1 MLTEIIPI
9 DGIED
14 DEDLCITDC
23 ILPSIR
29 QPLWVLPLYSLLP
42 SHKQALVF
50 KPPPE
55 GVRLCVVATNIAET
69 SLTIPG
75 VKYVVDCGRTK
86 QRKCDKLTGVSTF
99 EVDWTSKVKIAI
111 FCDQTMRG

>member
-1 MLTEIIPI
+1 
-9 DGIED
+9 
-14 DEDLCITDC
+14 
-23 ILPSIR
+23 LPSIR

-42 SHKQALVF
+42 SYKQALVF
-50 KPPPE
+50 KPPPD
-55 GVRLCVVATNIAET
+55 GIRLCVVATNIAET

-99 EVDWTSKVKIAI
+99 EVDWTSKVKY
-111 FCDQTMRG
+111 FLLWFRSD